1 MDALTGDGLPSGW
14 CVARLGDLGQWG
26 SGGTPKTSIA
36 AYFGG
41 DIPWAKSGDLNDGLL
56 NSTEET
62 ITADGLENSAAKIIE
77 PGTLLIAMYGATIGV
92 VSVSGIRCATNQAVA
107 HLIPNPDV
115 ADVWFLFW
123 LIQAARQELRDLGQG
138 GAQPNLSQAILK
150 SYAVALPPLAEQR
163 RIVTRIGVLLDEVEA
178 GEAALARARESLTQ
192 FRASLLHA
200 ACTGALTAD
209 WRATNSPAE
218 TGADLL
224 RRTLSS
230 SRSQD
235 VAPLWEAPATWAW
248 TNVGSAGQVD
258 LGRQRAPQ
266 HHEGPHMR
274 PYLRVANVMEDRL
287 DLRDVKWMNF
297 NPDEFAHYSLRPG
310 DILLN
315 EGQSPDLI
323 GRPAIY
329 NGEID
334 GCCFQKTLL
343 RFRAGPCCT
352 TDFAQIVFL
361 HYLHAGE
368 FRKLAPITTNM
379 AHLTRVR
386 FVEMPF
392 PVPPLEEQEAIV
404 FAVRNAFDAMSA
416 DSLAAV
422 GDPVSALRQSI
433 LHAAFTGRLVPQQ
446 PADEPATA
454 LLTNLR
460 ATPAASRRPRA
471 RRAATQPDLIE
482 TPA

>member
-1 MDALTGDGLPSGW
+1 MDALPSEGLPPGW
-14 CVARLGDLGQWG
+14 AYAPLGEVLPLQYGKALAADLRNEAGIVPVYGSAGRTGTHDQALTHGPTIIVGRKGNAGAVHLVEQPCWPIDTVYYTNDLGVLDLRL
-26 SGGTPKTSIA
+26 A
-36 AYFGG
+36 AY
-41 DIPWAKSGDLNDGLL
+41 LL
-56 NSTEET
+56 EYVRLDKLDQST
-62 ITADGLENSAAKIIE
+62 AVPSLSRDVYSRVVV
-77 PGTLLIAMYGATIGV
+77 PIAP
-92 VSVSGIRCATNQAVA
+92 R
-107 HLIPNPDV
+107 
-115 ADVWFLFW
+115 
-123 LIQAARQELRDLGQG
+123 
-138 GAQPNLSQAILK
+138 
-150 SYAVALPPLAEQR
+150 AEQA
-163 RIVTRIGVLLDEVEA
+163 RIVAAVNALFEEVEA
-178 GEAALARARESLTQ
+178 GQAALTRAREGLTQ

-224 RRTLSS
+224 CRTASS
-230 SRSQD
+230 ARSQE
-235 VAPLWEAPATWAW
+235 VARLWEAPATWAW

-297 NPDEFAHYSLRPG
+297 DPAEFTHYSLRPG

-404 FAVRNAFDAMSA
+404 VAVRSAFDAMSA
-416 DSLAAV
+416 ESLAAV
-422 GDPVSALRQSI
+422 GEPVPALRQSI
-433 LHAAFTGRLVPQQ
+433 LHAAFTGRLVPQD
-446 PADEPATA
+446 PADEPAAA
-454 LLTNLR
+454 LLARLH
-460 ATPAASRRPRA
+460 ATPAAARRPRA
-471 RRAATQPDLIE
+471 RRTATQPDLIE